1 MLDGVVVTTAL
12 TWVILVLGVLTA
24 VAAAVLLH
32 YFGLSRLGRGLGHM
46 AVPRRSRPLYA
57 VFGVIGLHAAEI
69 LIFAVAGFLLEQVPG
84 VGRVV
89 GTSGMEAGGFF
100 DVLYLSSVS
109 FTTIGFGEVVPT
121 GPLRA
126 LFAVEGLIGLTLIT
140 WSASFT
146 YLEMERDW
154 RR

>member
-1 MLDGVVVTTAL
+1 MDEVVVTTAL
-12 TWVILVLGVLTA
+12 VWVILILGVLTA
-24 VAAAVLLH
+24 VATTVLMH
-32 YFGLSRLGRGLGHM
+32 YFGLSRLNRRLGHM

-57 VFGVIGLHAAEI
+57 IFGVIGLHAVEI
-69 LIFAVAGFLLEQVPG
+69 LIFALAGFLLEFVPG
-84 VGRVV
+84 IGRVV
-89 GTSGMEAGGFF
+89 GTSGVDAGGFF

-109 FTTIGFGEVVPT
+109 YTTIGFGEVVPT